1 MALASG
7 ARIGSYEIVAPLGVG
22 GMGEVYRARDTH
34 LRREVAIKVLPEALS
49 HDADRLARFQREAEL
64 LASLNHPNIAAIYG
78 LEKSDGGIAIIL
90 ELVDGDMLADVIG
103 RGRLPI
109 ADALPIAR
117 AIADALEAAHDKGI
131 VHRDLKPANVKI
143 NTEGKVKVLD
153 FGLAKAIDGAAPS
166 GSIAR
171 DQLTASPT
179 LSLHATYAGVILGTA
194 AYMSPEQARGK
205 PVDRRTDIWA
215 FGCVL
220 FEMLTGRQTFDAGET
235 VSDAI
240 AAILKHDPDWSALPE
255 DTPAHIRT
263 LLKRCLQKDPQKRLP
278 HIGVARLEIDEPSA
292 ATIAPAPSIATRPP
306 WKRWLPIVTMAV
318 ATAIAGFAIAA
329 WIFREPSTHPV
340 VTRFAHTLPADQA
353 FREIFLPLVAI
364 SPDGTQFV
372 YVANQRLFLRS
383 MSDPIARP
391 IAGTEVEDAGNVGGP
406 VFSPDGQSI
415 AFWWRPPGAAQD
427 LGSLKRIRL
436 QGGASVTL
444 AQVRRPLGMSWSG
457 DDILIGQ
464 PPPNGIVRVSASN
477 GGMPQRIVAAMSD
490 EFMQGPQL
498 LPGGDAIL
506 FTSAHASGNVA
517 NLGATS
523 DETWTKSRIVVQ
535 TLKSGERTTVID
547 GATAARYIPT
557 GHLVYAIGG
566 VVMAKRFDIQ
576 RRTATGDAIPVIEG
590 VLGTRLGQFAT
601 GSMQMSVSDTGS
613 LIYMPGPVAVSA
625 IDRREL
631 VIADRRG
638 SIEPLKLPLAMYSQA
653 RVSPDGKQVVYST
666 EDGNTANVFV
676 YDLSGAAS
684 PRQLTFD
691 GTNRFPIWTPDGR
704 RVVYQSNRGGELGIS
719 WQSADGSSPAER
731 LIRAEPGM
739 ASAPGSWTPDGKILF
754 FQTGEDGGGP
764 NRPNLGP
771 HATLWTF
778 SLADRKAAP
787 FAAVSSV
794 TTIAPFATTVSPD
807 GRWVAY
813 AAGTD
818 TTRAA
823 LQTWVQSIQSP
834 GTRYLIASGAVD
846 PIWSPDGTELFFL
859 NLVSVGGFST
869 HITTQPRFEVGSPTA
884 LPPMLSDVFRR
895 SRSGP
900 GTPRNIDIAPDGQH
914 FVAAVRRDVA
924 PVGASQVQVVLNWF
938 EELKARVPTK

>member
-22 GMGEVYRARDTH
+22 GMGEVYRARDTQ
-34 LRREVAIKVLPEALS
+34 LRREVAVKVLPEAVS

-64 LASLNHPNIAAIYG
+64 LAALNHPNIAAIYG
-78 LEKSDGGIAIIL
+78 LEKSELGTAIIL
-90 ELVDGDMLADVIG
+90 ELVDGDTLAEVIA
-103 RGRLPI
+103 RGPLPI
-109 ADALPIAR
+109 AEALPIAR
-117 AIADALEAAHDKGI
+117 SIADALEAAHDKGI

-143 NTEGKVKVLD
+143 TSEGKVKVLD

-263 LLKRCLQKDPQKRLP
+263 LLKRCLQKEPQKRLP

-292 ATIAPAPSIATRPP
+292 ATIEPAPSAASRPR
-306 WKRWLPIVTMAV
+306 WKRWLPIVTSAV
-318 ATAIAGFAIAA
+318 TAAIAGFAIAA
-329 WIFREPSTHPV
+329 WVFQSSSTYPV
-340 VTRFAHTLPADQA
+340 VTRFAYALPPDQS
-353 FREIFLPLVAI
+353 FRDTFLSIVAI

-383 MSDPIARP
+383 MWDPTARP
-391 IAGTEVEDAGNVGGP
+391 IAGTEVEEAGNVGTP

-415 AFWWRPPGAAQD
+415 AYWLRPPGSPAD
-427 LGSLKRIRL
+427 VGNVKRIRL
-436 QGGASVTL
+436 QGGAPVTL

-457 DDILIGQ
+457 NDILVGQ
-464 PPPNGIVRVSASN
+464 APPNGIVRVSAN
-477 GGMPQRIVAAMSD
+477 GRMSERIVSARND
-490 EFMQGPQL
+490 ELMQGPQL
-498 LPGGDAIL
+498 LPGGDAVL
-506 FTSAHASGNVA
+506 FTIGNASGPVA

-523 DETWTKSRIVVQ
+523 DDIWTKSRIVVQ
-535 TLKSGERTTVID
+535 TLKSGERTTLIE
-547 GATAARYIPT
+547 GATAGRYLPS

-566 VVMAKRFDIQ
+566 VVLARPFDVR
-576 RRTATGDAIPVIEG
+576 RRTVTGDAIPVIEG
-590 VLGTRLGQFAT
+590 VTPTRLGQFAT

-613 LIYMPGPVAVSA
+613 LVYLPGPVVVNAV
-625 IDRREL
+625 DQREL

-638 SIEPLKLPLAMYSQA
+638 SIEPLKLPPAMYEHP
-653 RVSPDGKQVVYST
+653 RVSATSKQIVYGREDGK
-666 EDGNTANVFV
+666 NANVWI
-676 YDLSGAAS
+676 YDLSGTTS
-684 PRQLTFD
+684 PRQLTFE
-691 GTNRFPIWTPDGR
+691 GANRFPIWTPNGQ
-704 RVVYQSNRGGELGIS
+704 RVVYQSNRGGELAIYS
-719 WQSADGSSPAER
+719 QSKDGDSPAER
-731 LIRAEPGM
+731 LIASEHGM
-739 ASAPGSWTPDGKILF
+739 SPIPDSWTPDGKILF
-754 FQTGEDGGGP
+754 FQNGDDFGSA
-764 NRPNLGP
+764 NRPGAPAWN
-771 HATLWTF
+771 ATLWTF

-787 FAAVSSV
+787 FAAVRSV
-794 TTIAPFATTVSPD
+794 TAIAPIAATVSPD
-807 GRWVAY
+807 GRWIAY

-823 LQTWVQSIQSP
+823 MHTWVQSIQSP
-834 GTRYLIASGAVD
+834 GTRYLIASGVVD
-846 PIWSPDGTELFFL
+846 PIWSPDGKELFFL

-869 HITTQPRFEVGSPTA
+869 HITTQPRFEVGNPTA

-914 FVAAVRRDVA
+914 FIAAVRRDVA
-924 PVGASQVQVVLNWF
+924 PVGASQVQVVLNWT
-938 EELKARVPTK
+938 EELKQRVPTK